1 MTEIALRDTRMD
13 DGYLVAWA
21 ESARAA
27 AGIAQSLARTP
38 FVPASL
44 RHQDRDVTVG
54 NITAAILTGRELGLT
69 PMSALRSIDVI
80 QGTPTLRA
88 IALRALV
95 LAAGHEIVVAESNS
109 TRAIVRGRRKGSD
122 EWQTSTWT
130 TDRAKTMGLLGRDQW
145 KAQPTSMLVARATAE
160 CARLIAADVLL
171 AIPYISEEIEDRD
184 GEHIEAPPVEQA
196 PRRTAQ
202 RRTRPRNG
210 PPPTPPSTIPPAAA
224 PPEDEPPLDDDQE
237 TTAEGERSVP
247 AEADSEPAPDM
258 ITAEQ
263 LRALQAGFT
272 ALGIRARKERLD
284 LTRQIIG
291 RDVESANGLY
301 RREAS
306 TVIDE
311 LRLRK
316 QRLEQADEDAQLD
329 AAFEAD
335 QRAQQQHPTLD
346 DDPSLEE
353 NP

>member
-1 MTEIALRDTRMD
+1 
-13 DGYLVAWA
+13 
-21 ESARAA
+21 
-27 AGIAQSLARTP
+27 
-38 FVPASL
+38 
-44 RHQDRDVTVG
+44 
-54 NITAAILTGRELGLT
+54 
-69 PMSALRSIDVI
+69 
-80 QGTPTLRA
+80 
-88 IALRALV
+88 
-95 LAAGHEIVVAESNS
+95 
-109 TRAIVRGRRKGSD
+109 
-122 EWQTSTWT
+122 
-130 TDRAKTMGLLGRDQW
+130 
-145 KAQPTSMLVARATAE
+145 
-160 CARLIAADVLL
+160 
-171 AIPYISEEIEDRD
+171 
-184 GEHIEAPPVEQA
+184 
-196 PRRTAQ
+196 
-202 RRTRPRNG
+202 
-210 PPPTPPSTIPPAAA
+210 
-224 PPEDEPPLDDDQE
+224 
-237 TTAEGERSVP
+237 
-247 AEADSEPAPDM
+247 M

-335 QRAQQQHPTLD
+335 QRAQQQQPTRD